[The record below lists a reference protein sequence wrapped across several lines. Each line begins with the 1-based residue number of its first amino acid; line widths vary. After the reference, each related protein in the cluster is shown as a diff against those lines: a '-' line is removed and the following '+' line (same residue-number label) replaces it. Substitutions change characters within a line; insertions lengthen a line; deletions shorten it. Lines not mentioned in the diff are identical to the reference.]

1 MLLTKTIKTLFLCT
15 LCATAIAADD
25 STQINDKF
33 TQIKGTIDSINGEL
47 SAQRASIGELKAD
60 LQHNNDTLKKQIF
73 EELKAIQ
80 RQSQYV
86 YDNILAQHDRNGG
99 NMNLKPLRNYDLQT
113 PDGKMIFGE
122 IEYFYVKEA
131 DATIEARID
140 TGASQS
146 SISAQDIKEFERNGK
161 KWLRFKIVHNDRV
174 IEVEAPFVKQTKLR
188 QSSIDG
194 YSYRPIVRLNVKV
207 GDYSTS
213 AEFNLVDRS
222 KMQFA
227 LLIGRPLLTDIAVV
241 DVSRKYIQKR
251 ADKNGLLIINTD
263 DFVANKKNNINVNEA
278 YDKLQEE
285 NKGGQIA
292 TVAKD
297 GTESM
302 GTDPKLSLPSV
313 SNKIESEEGKLPSS
327 KVDKKKVQKPKQE
340 QKQKAK
346 NDKAHAKNTKSKLS
360 KKEKAAKELAENYQ
374 KSQNAV
380 D

>member
-1 MLLTKTIKTLFLCT
+1 M
-15 LCATAIAADD
+15 
-25 STQINDKF
+25 
-33 TQIKGTIDSINGEL
+33 
-47 SAQRASIGELKAD
+47 
-60 LQHNNDTLKKQIF
+60 
-73 EELKAIQ
+73 
-80 RQSQYV
+80 
-86 YDNILAQHDRNGG
+86 
-99 NMNLKPLRNYDLQT
+99 
-113 PDGKMIFGE
+113 
-122 IEYFYVKEA
+122 
-131 DATIEARID
+131 
-140 TGASQS
+140 
-146 SISAQDIKEFERNGK
+146 
-161 KWLRFKIVHNDRV
+161 FKIEN
-174 IEVEAPFVKQTKLR
+174 
-188 QSSIDG
+188 
-194 YSYRPIVRLNVKV
+194 LNVKV

-263 DFVANKKNNINVNEA
+263 DYVANKKNNINVNEA

-340 QKQKAK
+340 PKQKAK

-360 KKEKAAKELAENYQ
+360 EKEKAAKKLAENYQ